1 VTAGFSTVLLDALA
15 GGLTVR
21 FRAQGGSMYPTIRD
35 GEVITVAP
43 VPTATFNGGDVLLC
57 RCGSRVLAHRVI
69 AITRDDGREY
79 FHLRGDAKGGCDA
92 PVRAADIVGRVI
104 SVARRQRT
112 IVLCGRIARLRRAAR
127 AMASRVNAIVRRQR
141 YRLRDA
147 LCYPSP
153 PFWA

>member
-1 VTAGFSTVLLDALA
+1 MTAGFSTVLLDALA

-69 AITRDDGREY
+69 A
-79 FHLRGDAKGGCDA
+79 
-92 PVRAADIVGRVI
+92 
-104 SVARRQRT
+104 
-112 IVLCGRIARLRRAAR
+112 RLRRAAR
-127 AMASRVNAIVRRQR
+127 AMASRVNAIMRRQR